1 MVVIK
6 YDNPDVTTTTT
17 TLSTDS
23 TYGAIIISVA
33 DGSSFST
40 NDFIL
45 IESQGSEG
53 NEIAKILTVVSN
65 VITVTAGLE
74 LSHKEGITI
83 TKLDYDQFIIS
94 ESTDNAAWTE
104 LTTGDLEY
112 QDSANKIRYEYTDWA
127 YANYYKI
134 EYYNSHDSTTTL
146 ATIQHNEDDFG
157 YITISDLRNEC
168 NITTSITDATLIE
181 GILKGVAWIKDVIYN
196 TKTLET
202 NQQDTTY
209 ILDTEGMLLA
219 DWNCDG
225 VIDKEDFTIYEVDV
239 DDKRT
244 YLLHKVAKVFSRSA
258 RIEFKENVPSVRKTL
273 VIQSPVTFRPLKDIL
288 STLRQVN
295 KLLAVNYI
303 LSNVPTERLVKGEF
317 SWTAGGTTV
326 TYDPNLIQEA
336 IIKNEEFI
344 KTIANGILKTY
355 IRKSKLRTTYSQFR
369 QGSVGTV
376 KSPYGMVYGRR

>member
-6 YDNPDVTTTTT
+6 YENPDITNVAT
-17 TLSTDS
+17 TLSADS
-23 TYGAIIISVA
+23 TYGAIIISVV
-33 DGSSFST
+33 DGSSFAA

-45 IESQGSEG
+45 IESQGSEA
-53 NEIAKILTVVSN
+53 NEIAKIDSVVAN
-65 VITVTAGLE
+65 IITVTSGLE

-83 TKLDYDQFIIS
+83 TKLDYDQYKIS

-112 QDSANKIRYEYTDWA
+112 QDTANKIRYEYTSWLYD
-127 YANYYKI
+127 NYYKV
-134 EYYNSHDSTTTL
+134 EYYNSHDATTTI
-146 ATIQHNEDDFG
+146 ATTQHNEDDFG

-168 NITTSITDATLIE
+168 NITSTITDDTLIE

-202 NQQDTTY
+202 NQEDTIY
-209 ILDTEGMLLA
+209 VLDTEGMLLA

-225 VIDKEDFTIYEVDV
+225 VIDKEDFTIYETDV

-244 YLLHKVAKVFSRSA
+244 YLLHKVAKVFSRSG
-258 RIEFKENVPSVRKTL
+258 RIEFKDDVPSTRQTL

-295 KLLAVNYI
+295 KLHAVNYI

-336 IIKNEEFI
+336 IKNNEEFI
-344 KTIANGILKTY
+344 QTIANGILKTY
-355 IRKSKLRTTYSQFR
+355 IRESKLRTTHSQFR
-369 QGSVGTV
+369 KGAVGTV
-376 KSPYGMVYGRR
+376 RSPYGMVYGQR